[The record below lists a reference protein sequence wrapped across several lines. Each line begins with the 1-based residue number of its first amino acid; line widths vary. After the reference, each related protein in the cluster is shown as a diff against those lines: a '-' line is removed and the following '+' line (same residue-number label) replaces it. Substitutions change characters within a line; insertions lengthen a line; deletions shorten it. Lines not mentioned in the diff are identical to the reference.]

1 MSRNR
6 QELLRPAR
14 ISALARRIS
23 ASGAAVVLV
32 LVLAMG
38 VIVERSIIGGGSHGA
53 TSALPR
59 PRSPIPTIF
68 TASPTVKPS
77 LPPVSLPLS
86 TLEADVKTVTTSQL
100 GDAAQRAY
108 GKAPT
113 AQPMVTLAHTDHAHS
128 WAMGTTAIPV
138 PAGDTAPPEV
148 SLFVA
153 HVTNGHW
160 KVALAGTD
168 AFTDLLAAAPT
179 TVVPAAQERVLT
191 QFGNASP
198 AASVTSTGLM
208 LPWKIGQS
216 WTMKS
221 APGGL
226 DFSGKSAQ
234 VLAAGPGWLY
244 RFCSSRP
251 GHGLVLLIH
260 PNGLATTYYQMSAVT
275 NLPDGSQVK
284 VGAYL
289 GKIGTDLPCGGTA
302 GGPKAKPAVRFG
314 LAGSALDGMTI
325 GGWTFH
331 AETLSGYAE
340 HGVKKI
346 MPGGLLDNYGS
357 PPMQV
362 LPLPLP
368 IPSALPTPSPGLPGS
383 AFPSL
388 PALPG
393 EEATP

>member
-14 ISALARRIS
+14 ITALARRIS

-59 PRSPIPTIF
+59 PRSPVPTVF
-68 TASPTVKPS
+68 TYSPTVKPS
-77 LPPVSLPLS
+77 SPPVSLPLS
-86 TLEADVKTVTTSQL
+86 TLEADVRSVTSSQL
-100 GDAAQRAY
+100 GDVAQRAY
-108 GKAPT
+108 GRAPT
-113 AQPMVTLAHTDHAHS
+113 ASPMVTLAHANHAHN
-128 WAMGTTAIPV
+128 WAMGTTVIPV
-138 PAGDTAPPEV
+138 PSGDTALPEV

-153 HVTNGHW
+153 HVTDGRW
-160 KVALAGTD
+160 RVALAGTP
-168 AFTDLLAAAPT
+168 AFTDLLSAAPT
-179 TVVPAAQERVLT
+179 SVVPAAQQRVLS
-191 QFGNASP
+191 QFGTTTP
-198 AASVTSTGLM
+198 AASITSTGLM

-226 DFSGKSAQ
+226 DFSGKSAR

-244 RFCSSRP
+244 RFCDAKP

-275 NLPDGSQVK
+275 NVPDGTAVK
-284 VGAYL
+284 VGDYL

-302 GGPKAKPAVRFG
+302 TKPAVRFG
-314 LAGSALDGMTI
+314 LAGTALDGMTI

-331 AETLSGYAE
+331 AETLSGWAE
-340 HGVKKI
+340 HGTKRI
-346 MPGGLLDNYGS
+346 MPGGVLDNYGS
-357 PPMQV
+357 PPMRVPV
-362 LPLPLP
+362 LPLPSP
-368 IPSALPTPSPGLPGS
+368 VPTPVSPSPGSPM
-383 AFPSL
+383 PSL
-388 PALPG
+388 PAVPPG
-393 EEATP
+393 AEATP